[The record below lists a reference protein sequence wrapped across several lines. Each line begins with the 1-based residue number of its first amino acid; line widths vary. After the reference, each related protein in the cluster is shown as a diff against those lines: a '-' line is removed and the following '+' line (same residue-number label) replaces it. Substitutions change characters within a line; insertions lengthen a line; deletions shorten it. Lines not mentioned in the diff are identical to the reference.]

1 MGFPNRNANK
11 FPAKA
16 VKMFPD
22 KNVVKNPEKV
32 ATKNQ
37 NKVAQP
43 FTSAKSANKPNTVVN
58 LAFSIYDLFP
68 YFYSLH
74 TIPTYLPF
82 CQPILPFCQPILPF
96 YKSFQLYILA
106 LLHSTVLTKC

>member
-1 MGFPNRNANK
+1 MGSPKRSAATSPDKNATK

-22 KNVVKNPEKV
+22 KNVVKNPERV

-43 FTSAKSANKPNTVVN
+43 FTSAKFANKPNTVVN
-58 LAFSIYDLFP
+58 LSFSIYDLFP

-74 TIPTYLPF
+74 TIPTNLPTYS
-82 CQPILPFCQPILPF
+82 PILQEL
-96 YKSFQLYILA
+96 ST
-106 LLHSTVLTKC
+106 LHFGITTF

>member
-22 KNVVKNPEKV
+22 KNVVKNPERV

-43 FTSAKSANKPNTVVN
+43 FTSAKSANKPNTVVK
-58 LAFSIYDLFP
+58 LAFSFYDLFP
-68 YFYSLH
+68 FPTTFTPFLH
-74 TIPTYLPF
+74 TYLHNLF
-82 CQPILPFCQPILPF
+82 SHFTRAFNFTFWHYYILLFLQNA
-96 YKSFQLYILA
+96 KSFF
-106 LLHSTVLTKC
+106 